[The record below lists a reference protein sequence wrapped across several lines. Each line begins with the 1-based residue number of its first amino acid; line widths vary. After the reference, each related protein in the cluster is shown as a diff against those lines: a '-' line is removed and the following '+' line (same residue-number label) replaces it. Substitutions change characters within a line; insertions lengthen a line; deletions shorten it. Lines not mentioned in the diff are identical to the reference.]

1 MNNEEFSLSNFDN
14 SIITAN
20 HHFGIPLVTNDFEF
34 IIHKTHFFESQKE
47 SSKFYFIINSKEALI
62 NYLKQNT
69 TVEPVNWN
77 AKTIKISFTDPNPT
91 KTRNLLQAI
100 DTLYLEF
107 TKNAKNKAVE
117 QKITFLDT
125 QMGRT
130 SKEIEYYENY
140 FEDFTIEHRTT
151 NLTNDLN
158 NTISLLNA
166 IDSQRYHLRHR
177 LSEIELIQDQIEM
190 GQQEVLLDLP
200 SSINQLFINYNN
212 LMNERMLKLNSYNEK
227 TQVIRS
233 LNQKIAVAE
242 KIAKKRALAYK
253 KNLLNNIEELNKK
266 RSILESNFKQL
277 PSMGTS
283 YNKRRRLYNMHEE
296 LYFSIIENKIQLE
309 LAKAGTV
316 TNFFLFILWDWT

>member
-1 MNNEEFSLSNFDN
+1 MDQKNDHFHNETLPDSSFESSSDIINSVELQKFRQIISSGWGWIILIITLTITLAYLYVRYTKPIYSAQSILKLDIKNEASLLGLQNPYQQDIQGISGEIEILKSKLFLSQVVDEIAMNVSYYHPGRSFLMVDERYGNSPFKLQFELKNNHPLNKRFNLEILNNEEFSLSNFDN

-130 SKEIEYYENY
+130 SK
-140 FEDFTIEHRTT
+140 
-151 NLTNDLN
+151 
-158 NTISLLNA
+158 
-166 IDSQRYHLRHR
+166 
-177 LSEIELIQDQIEM
+177 
-190 GQQEVLLDLP
+190 
-200 SSINQLFINYNN
+200 
-212 LMNERMLKLNSYNEK
+212 KLNITK
-227 TQVIRS
+227 IILRILP
-233 LNQKIAVAE
+233 LNTEQPI
-242 KIAKKRALAYK
+242 
-253 KNLLNNIEELNKK
+253 
-266 RSILESNFKQL
+266 
-277 PSMGTS
+277 
-283 YNKRRRLYNMHEE
+283 
-296 LYFSIIENKIQLE
+296 
-309 LAKAGTV
+309 
-316 TNFFLFILWDWT
+316 